1 MAINIWPIRLGRKP
15 KGMAMTGAERARNYR
30 MRQKHRQ
37 GIDPMSSQ
45 PEDQEIADF
54 EEACRRLDMIKTFKD
69 YPQTIGEIRSN
80 KSDSAA
86 DWSPRDAL
94 IDMLRRIDSG
104 VNIPS
109 LVISFYVIHEDNEA
123 TTHYVAST
131 KQRNEA
137 LGLLARTTWLV
148 NEAT

>member
-1 MAINIWPIRLGRKP
+1 
-15 KGMAMTGAERARNYR
+15 MTYFYGPMNEMDYLDRR
-30 MRQKHRQ
+30 
-37 GIDPMSSQ
+37 GIDPVSRQS
-45 PEDQEIADF
+45 EDQEIANIEMD
-54 EEACRRLDMIKTFKD
+54 RRRHEPENFKD

-80 KSDSAA
+80 KTDSAG